1 MASKQDKQ
9 TAEETNDWNQSDD
22 DDNWDDW
29 GDGDDDDGK
38 FVHVEKQPDEN
49 SAKAIKEKAKVV
61 IADDVARDEAAV
73 PPNTSASSTSNSS
86 ASSGW
91 GLWGGKLSSVLSTAS
106 EGLGNITTHVN
117 QGLNQIIG
125 VPDPEELARLN
136 AAEAAANPATAST
149 TADEEEEETRAARQE
164 NASAGAAFNLGMV
177 TTLGSK
183 VLNTGLDT
191 LEGIGKKT
199 MTILQDNDPKLMNKR
214 KLLGLD
220 ASSGPNLSAILLE
233 AKKDA
238 DQMEQTMQQLQL
250 EKQKAQL
257 RFDVLFE
264 NYCGLVHYEALE
276 ILSKESR
283 LKLDT
288 LLDAVS
294 GRALSELQETIGE
307 VRELLELEDLECDS
321 EGDYTPAELNERLSA
336 TIADAELGIKF
347 DDVTSHWSKSLSWL
361 DSEEATAAD
370 LEQAYARSINA
381 LSEACALEM
390 CKLHKIAELMLVKPH
405 HSTANEVDGIVHLCK
420 QFNGHLQG
428 LTQRHAA
435 LLSSKSNEQDADHRE
450 EGKAR
455 VNTYFAEMLTAVKY
469 IEQAYNLFT
478 PILQMGA
485 V

>member
-1 MASKQDKQ
+1 MANKPNKQNED
-9 TAEETNDWNQSDD
+9 TNDWNQSDE

-29 GDGDDDDGK
+29 GDGDGDDDDEK
-38 FVHVEKQPDEN
+38 FVHVEQQQPQNNDAKTTETKSEN
-49 SAKAIKEKAKVV
+49 IVKAATTT
-61 IADDVARDEAAV
+61 AAEAA
-73 PPNTSASSTSNSS
+73 PAS
-86 ASSGW
+86 SSGW

-106 EGLGNITTHVN
+106 EGLGNITTQVN

-125 VPDPEELARLN
+125 VPDPEELARIN
-136 AAEAAANPATAST
+136 AAEEAAKST
-149 TADEEEEETRAARQE
+149 SSEKLTTESAAEEQKEEAAG
-164 NASAGAAFNLGMV
+164 GAAFSLGIV

-214 KLLGLD
+214 KLLGLE
-220 ASSGPNLSAILLE
+220 ANKPNLSAVLLE

-238 DQMEQTMQQLQL
+238 DQMEQSLQQLQI
-250 EKQKAQL
+250 EKRKAQL
-257 RFDVLFE
+257 RFEVLFE
-264 NYCGLVHYEALE
+264 NYCGLVHFEALE

-294 GRALSELQETIGE
+294 GNALSELQETISE
-307 VRELLELEDLECDS
+307 VQELLELEDLECDS
-321 EGDYTPAELNERLSA
+321 EGEYEVEELNERLQA
-336 TIADAELGIKF
+336 TIADAEIGIKF
-347 DDVTSHWSKSLSWL
+347 DDVASHWSASLKWL
-361 DSEEATAAD
+361 SSDEANTSDLEEA
-370 LEQAYARSINA
+370 YAKSINA

-390 CKLHKIAELMLVKPH
+390 CKLHKIAELLLVKPH
-405 HSTANEVDGIVHLCK
+405 HSTANEVDGIVQLCK

-428 LTQRHAA
+428 LTQRYAA
-435 LLSSKSNEQDADHRE
+435 ILSSKSSKEDAAQQE
-450 EGKAR
+450 ECKAR
-455 VNTYFAEMLTAVKY
+455 VNTLFAEMLSGAKY
-469 IEQAYNLFT
+469 IEQAYKLFT

>member
-1 MASKQDKQ
+1 MATKPDKKDED
-9 TAEETNDWNQSDD
+9 ANDWQQSDE

-29 GDGDDDDGK
+29 GDGDDDDEK
-38 FVHVEKQPDEN
+38 FVHVEQQQQQPQQQQQLSN
-49 SAKAIKEKAKVV
+49 KNNNAKATETVSQTAAPPKAS
-61 IADDVARDEAAV
+61 
-73 PPNTSASSTSNSS
+73 PPETAPTPSSS
-86 ASSGW
+86 SSGW

-125 VPDPEELARLN
+125 VPDPEEMARIN
-136 AAEAAANPATAST
+136 AAEEAAKPASTPTEEQHTSDGGEEQKQDAAAP
-149 TADEEEEETRAARQE
+149 
-164 NASAGAAFNLGMV
+164 AFNLGIV
-177 TTLGSK
+177 TTLGTK

-214 KLLGLD
+214 KLLGLE
-220 ASSGPNLSAILLE
+220 ANKPNLSAVLLE

-238 DQMEQTMQQLQL
+238 DQMEQSLQQLQL
-250 EKQKAQL
+250 EKRKAQL

-294 GRALSELQETIGE
+294 GNALSELQETISE
-307 VRELLELEDLECDS
+307 VQELLELEDLECDS
-321 EGDYTPAELNERLSA
+321 EGDYEAVELNERLLA
-336 TIADAELGIKF
+336 TIADADIGIKF
-347 DDVTSHWSKSLSWL
+347 DDVASHWTQCLSWL
-361 DSEEATAAD
+361 NSIEAIEAD
-370 LEQAYARSINA
+370 LEVSYEKSINA

-390 CKLHKIAELMLVKPH
+390 CKLHKIAELLLVKQH
-405 HSTANEVDGIVHLCK
+405 HSTANEVDGIVQLSK
-420 QFNGHLQG
+420 QFNAHLQG
-428 LTQRHAA
+428 LTQRYAA
-435 LLSSKSNEQDADHRE
+435 LLSSKKSADQE
-450 EGKAR
+450 EECKKQ
-455 VNTYFAEMLTAVKY
+455 VNTLFAEMLSGVKY
-469 IEQAYNLFT
+469 IEQAYKLFT

>member
-1 MASKQDKQ
+1 MANKPNKEDENS
-9 TAEETNDWNQSDD
+9 NDWNQSDE

-29 GDGDDDDGK
+29 GDGDEDDDK
-38 FVHVEKQPDEN
+38 FVHVEKELQPEIN
-49 SAKAIKEKAKVV
+49 KAAEEQSNTLGKASAGSP
-61 IADDVARDEAAV
+61 AA
-73 PPNTSASSTSNSS
+73 PPASAS
-86 ASSGW
+86 SSGW
-91 GLWGGKLSSVLSTAS
+91 GLWGGKLSSVLSTAT
-106 EGLGNITTHVN
+106 EGLGNITTQVN

-125 VPDPEELARLN
+125 VPDPEELARIN
-136 AAEAAANPATAST
+136 AAEGAARPTATDQQTTTEAAAAIEKP
-149 TADEEEEETRAARQE
+149 E
-164 NASAGAAFNLGMV
+164 AGGVPAFNLGIV

-199 MTILQDNDPKLMNKR
+199 MNILQENDPKLMNKR

-220 ASSGPNLSAILLE
+220 ANKPNLSAVLLE

-238 DQMEQTMQQLQL
+238 DQMEESLQQLQL

-264 NYCGLVHYEALE
+264 NYCGLVHFEALE

-294 GRALSELQETIGE
+294 GHALSELQETIGE
-307 VRELLELEDLECDS
+307 VQELLELEDVESNS
-321 EGDYTPAELNERLSA
+321 EGDYTASELNERLLA
-336 TIADAELGIKF
+336 TITDAELGIKF
-347 DDVTSHWSKSLSWL
+347 DDVASHWTQSLSWL
-361 DSEEATAAD
+361 SSEEATAAD
-370 LEQAYARSINA
+370 LEQAYAKGINA

-390 CKLHKIAELMLVKPH
+390 CKLHKIAELMLVKSH

-428 LTQRHAA
+428 LSQRYAA
-435 LLSSKSNEQDADHRE
+435 VLSSKSDGSGAVDQE
-450 EGKAR
+450 ECKAR
-455 VNTYFAEMLTAVKY
+455 VNTYFGEMFSAVEY
-469 IEQAYNLFT
+469 IKKAYKLFT